1 MLRDSHFHK
10 KTQIILL
17 VFFGLAA
24 SAGFVISGPI
34 IGHLSPSLVAL
45 SSALAGGSL
54 LYVSNV
60 ELLPMIH
67 AQSNKKMK
75 YITVMLFVL
84 GVLGMSFVA
93 FFE

>member
-1 MLRDSHFHK
+1 MLRDSLFQK
-10 KTQIILL
+10 KTQVILL
-17 VFFGLAA
+17 TLFGLAA
-24 SAGFVISGPI
+24 SIGFIISGPI
-34 IGHLSPSLVAL
+34 IGHLSPALVAL

-67 AQSNKKMK
+67 AQSSRKMK
-75 YITVMLFVL
+75 YITVTLFVL
-84 GVLGMSFVA
+84 GVLGMSLVA